1 MPLHIPSL
9 SVGTRVEDTFLLMEV
24 ATRSTA
30 GGDPFTILTLGNSTG
45 SVATEPFWS
54 ERQEEVA
61 GLRRGHVVQVVGEVG
76 SYRDRKQVKVVSIRH
91 VPPDRADLTALLPSV
106 GPVDRYWE
114 TLDGWRRE
122 ITRPRLKAVV
132 DLFYEEDDFRQRYEQ
147 CPAAVKGHHAALG
160 GLLKHTTE
168 VAAIARAIAR
178 VCGADPQLVLAGVLL
193 HDMGKLETYV
203 WDGIFDFTDRGRLVD
218 HIVLGA
224 LMLERR
230 LAEQPEPP
238 CTEFERD
245 ILLHIILSHHG
256 QKEFGSPVRPM
267 TLEAEVL
274 HWADNASAKTESV
287 AEALRGDDNFPEGL
301 VSSPQWQLD
310 RRRVFRGISDWGEAQ
325 GGAS

>member
-54 ERQEEVA
+54 ERQKDVA
-61 GLRRGHVVQVVGEVG
+61 GLRRGHVVQIVGEVA
-76 SYRDRKQVKVVSIRH
+76 SYRERKQVKVVSIRH
-91 VPPDRADLTALLPSV
+91 VPEDAADLTALLPSV

-147 CPAAVKGHHAALG
+147 CPAAVKGHHAELG

-178 VCGADPQLVLAGVLL
+178 VCGADPQLVLTGVLL

-203 WDGIFDFTDRGRLVD
+203 WDGIFDFTDRGRLVTTS
-218 HIVLGA
+218 
-224 LMLERR
+224 
-230 LAEQPEPP
+230 
-238 CTEFERD
+238 C
-245 ILLHIILSHHG
+245 
-256 QKEFGSPVRPM
+256 
-267 TLEAEVL
+267 
-274 HWADNASAKTESV
+274 SA
-287 AEALRGDDNFPEGL
+287 R
-301 VSSPQWQLD
+301 
-310 RRRVFRGISDWGEAQ
+310 
-325 GGAS
+325 